1 MEAFMKRFYF
11 SFIVVLCFLFISC
24 GGDIKISIFTRDL
37 SDVMNSREEVLYTN
51 VNLIVE
57 GLDDENDIEF
67 LRRNLNGFSNEH
79 KVDYNYS
86 TSLSFDIK
94 APILKDGAEFDNS
107 NYLIVITGKKDKD
120 KTDYYLQYNQ
130 ELFWRINNYI
140 YNTHYQNIE
149 LKKFKIKLD
158 INNDE
163 RKTVTLTTYS
173 SYVNGK
179 SYPFAHQETLNERDR
194 INIELSEIFGKYI
207 SSMDDELYPIFSIES
222 M

>member
-1 MEAFMKRFYF
+1 MKRLSF
-11 SFIVVLCFLFISC
+11 SFIVVLCFLFLSC

-51 VNLIVE
+51 VNMIVE

-149 LKKFKIKLD
+149 LKQFKIKFE

-163 RKTVTLTTYS
+163 RKPVNLITYS
-173 SYVNGK
+173 SYISGK
-179 SYPFAHQETLNERDR
+179 SYPFTHQETLNERDR
-194 INIELSEIFGKYI
+194 INVELSEIFGDYI
-207 SSMDDELYPIFSIES
+207 SSMDDGLYPIFSIE
-222 M
+222 

>member
-1 MEAFMKRFYF
+1 MKKI
-11 SFIVVLCFLFISC
+11 SFFLLGLLSLLFISC

-51 VNLIVE
+51 VNMIVE
-57 GLDDENDIEF
+57 GLEDENDIEF

-94 APILKDGAEFDNS
+94 APILKDDAEFDNS

-194 INIELSEIFGKYI
+194 INMELSEIFGKYI
-207 SSMDDELYPIFSIES
+207 SSMDDELYPIFSIE
-222 M
+222 

>member
-1 MEAFMKRFYF
+1 MKKI
-11 SFIVVLCFLFISC
+11 SFFLLGLLSLLFISC

-149 LKKFKIKLD
+149 LKQFKIKLE

-163 RKTVTLTTYS
+163 RKPVNLITYS
-173 SYVNGK
+173 SYVSGK
-179 SYPFAHQETLNERDR
+179 SYPFTHQETLNERDR
-194 INIELSEIFGKYI
+194 INVELSEIFGDYI
-207 SSMDDELYPIFSIES
+207 SRMDDEQYPIFSIE
-222 M
+222 

>member
-1 MEAFMKRFYF
+1 MKKI
-11 SFIVVLCFLFISC
+11 SFFLLGLLSLLFISC

-51 VNLIVE
+51 VNMIVE

-107 NYLIVITGKKDKD
+107 NYLIVIIGKKDKD

-163 RKTVTLTTYS
+163 RKPVNLITYS
-173 SYVNGK
+173 SYVSGK
-179 SYPFAHQETLNERDR
+179 SYPFTHQETLNERDR
-194 INIELSEIFGKYI
+194 INVELSEIFGDYI
-207 SSMDDELYPIFSIES
+207 SSMDDEQYPIFSIE
-222 M
+222 

>member
-1 MEAFMKRFYF
+1 MKKI
-11 SFIVVLCFLFISC
+11 SFFLLGLLSLLFISC

-130 ELFWRINNYI
+130 ELFGRINNYI

-163 RKTVTLTTYS
+163 RKPVNLITYS
-173 SYVNGK
+173 SYISGK
-179 SYPFAHQETLNERDR
+179 SYPFTHQETLNARDR
-194 INIELSEIFGKYI
+194 INVELSEIFGDYI
-207 SSMDDELYPIFSIES
+207 SSMDDEQYPIFSIE
-222 M
+222 

>member
-194 INIELSEIFGKYI
+194 INMELSEIFGKYI
-207 SSMDDELYPIFSIES
+207 SSMDDELYPIFSIE
-222 M
+222 

>member
-1 MEAFMKRFYF
+1 MKRFYF
-11 SFIVVLCFLFISC
+11 IFIVVLCFLFISC

-51 VNLIVE
+51 VNMIVE
-57 GLDDENDIEF
+57 GLEDENDIEF

-79 KVDYNYS
+79 TVDYNYS

-194 INIELSEIFGKYI
+194 INMELSEIFGKYI
-207 SSMDDELYPIFSIES
+207 SSMDDELYPIFSIE
-222 M
+222 

>member
-1 MEAFMKRFYF
+1 MKKI
-11 SFIVVLCFLFISC
+11 SFFLLGLLSLLFISC

-51 VNLIVE
+51 VNMIVE
-57 GLDDENDIEF
+57 GLEDENDIEF

-149 LKKFKIKLD
+149 LKKFKIKLE

-163 RKTVTLTTYS
+163 RKPVNLITYS
-173 SYVNGK
+173 SYISGK
-179 SYPFAHQETLNERDR
+179 SYPFTHQETLNERDR
-194 INIELSEIFGKYI
+194 INVELSEIFGDYI
-207 SSMDDELYPIFSIES
+207 SSMDDKQYPIFSIE
-222 M
+222 

>member
-1 MEAFMKRFYF
+1 MKKI
-11 SFIVVLCFLFISC
+11 SFFLLGLLSLLFISC

-67 LRRNLNGFSNEH
+67 LRRNLNSFSNEH

-163 RKTVTLTTYS
+163 RKPVNLITYS
-173 SYVNGK
+173 SYVSGK
-179 SYPFAHQETLNERDR
+179 SYPFTHQETLNERDR
-194 INIELSEIFGKYI
+194 INVELSEIFGDYI
-207 SSMDDELYPIFSIES
+207 SSMDDEQYPIFSIE
-222 M
+222 

>member
-1 MEAFMKRFYF
+1 MKKI
-11 SFIVVLCFLFISC
+11 SFFLLGLLSLLFISC

-51 VNLIVE
+51 VNMIVE

-163 RKTVTLTTYS
+163 RKPVNLITYS
-173 SYVNGK
+173 SYVSGK
-179 SYPFAHQETLNERDR
+179 SYPFTHQETLNERDR
-194 INIELSEIFGKYI
+194 INVELSEIFGDYI
-207 SSMDDELYPIFSIES
+207 SSIDDEQYPIFSIE
-222 M
+222 

>member
-1 MEAFMKRFYF
+1 MKKI
-11 SFIVVLCFLFISC
+11 SFFLLGLLSLLFISC

-130 ELFWRINNYI
+130 ELFGRINNYI

-163 RKTVTLTTYS
+163 RKPVNLITYS
-173 SYVNGK
+173 SYISGK
-179 SYPFAHQETLNERDR
+179 SYPFTHQETLNERDR
-194 INIELSEIFGKYI
+194 INVELSEIFGDYI
-207 SSMDDELYPIFSIES
+207 SSMDDEQYPIFSIE
-222 M
+222 

>member
-1 MEAFMKRFYF
+1 MKKI
-11 SFIVVLCFLFISC
+11 SFFLLGLLSLLFISC

-94 APILKDGAEFDNS
+94 APILKDGKMSA
-107 NYLIVITGKKDKD
+107 
-120 KTDYYLQYNQ
+120 
-130 ELFWRINNYI
+130 
-140 YNTHYQNIE
+140 
-149 LKKFKIKLD
+149 
-158 INNDE
+158 
-163 RKTVTLTTYS
+163 
-173 SYVNGK
+173 
-179 SYPFAHQETLNERDR
+179 
-194 INIELSEIFGKYI
+194 
-207 SSMDDELYPIFSIES
+207 
-222 M
+222 

>member
-1 MEAFMKRFYF
+1 MKKI
-11 SFIVVLCFLFISC
+11 SFFLLGLLSLLFISC

-51 VNLIVE
+51 VNMIVE

-163 RKTVTLTTYS
+163 RKPVNLITYS
-173 SYVNGK
+173 SYVSGK
-179 SYPFAHQETLNERDR
+179 SYPFTHQETLNERDR
-194 INIELSEIFGKYI
+194 IDVELSEIFGDYI
-207 SSMDDELYPIFSIES
+207 SSMDDEQYPIFSIE
-222 M
+222 

>member
-130 ELFWRINNYI
+130 ELFGRINNYI

-194 INIELSEIFGKYI
+194 INMELSEIFGKYI
-207 SSMDDELYPIFSIES
+207 SSMDDELYPIFSIE
-222 M
+222 

>member
-1 MEAFMKRFYF
+1 MKKI
-11 SFIVVLCFLFISC
+11 SFFLLGLLSLLFISC

-194 INIELSEIFGKYI
+194 INMELSEIFGKYI
-207 SSMDDELYPIFSIES
+207 SSIGDELYPIFSIE
-222 M
+222 

>member
-1 MEAFMKRFYF
+1 MKKI
-11 SFIVVLCFLFISC
+11 SFFLLGLLSLLFISC

-51 VNLIVE
+51 VNMIVE

-94 APILKDGAEFDNS
+94 APIMKDGAEFDNS

-163 RKTVTLTTYS
+163 RKPVNLITYS
-173 SYVNGK
+173 SYVSGK
-179 SYPFAHQETLNERDR
+179 SYPFTHQETLNERDR
-194 INIELSEIFGKYI
+194 INVELSEIFGDYI
-207 SSMDDELYPIFSIES
+207 SSMDDEQYPIFSIE
-222 M
+222 

>member
-1 MEAFMKRFYF
+1 MKKI
-11 SFIVVLCFLFISC
+11 SFFLLGLLSLLFISC

-51 VNLIVE
+51 VNMIVE
-57 GLDDENDIEF
+57 GLEDENDIEF

-163 RKTVTLTTYS
+163 RKPVNLITYS
-173 SYVNGK
+173 SYISGK
-179 SYPFAHQETLNERDR
+179 SYPFTHQETLNERDR
-194 INIELSEIFGKYI
+194 INVELSEVFGDYI
-207 SSMDDELYPIFSIES
+207 SSINDEQYPIFSIE
-222 M
+222 

>member
-1 MEAFMKRFYF
+1 MKRFYF
-11 SFIVVLCFLFISC
+11 IFIVVLCFLFISC

-194 INIELSEIFGKYI
+194 INMELSEIFGKYI
-207 SSMDDELYPIFSIES
+207 SSMDDELYPIFSIEY
-222 M
+222 

>member
-1 MEAFMKRFYF
+1 MKKIFF
-11 SFIVVLCFLFISC
+11 FLLGLLSLLFISC

-37 SDVMNSREEVLYTN
+37 SDVMNSKEEVLYTN

-163 RKTVTLTTYS
+163 RKPVNLITYS
-173 SYVNGK
+173 SYISGK
-179 SYPFAHQETLNERDR
+179 SYPFTHQETLNERDR
-194 INIELSEIFGKYI
+194 INVELSEIFGDYI
-207 SSMDDELYPIFSIES
+207 SSMDDEQYPIFSIE
-222 M
+222 

>member
-1 MEAFMKRFYF
+1 MKRFYF
-11 SFIVVLCFLFISC
+11 SLIVVLCFLFISC

-51 VNLIVE
+51 VNMIVE

-149 LKKFKIKLD
+149 LKQFKIKFE

-163 RKTVTLTTYS
+163 RKPVNMITYS
-173 SYVNGK
+173 SYVSGK
-179 SYPFAHQETLNERDR
+179 SYPFTHQETLNERDR
-194 INIELSEIFGKYI
+194 INVELSEIFGDYI
-207 SSMDDELYPIFSIES
+207 SSMDDEQYPIFSIE
-222 M
+222 

>member
-1 MEAFMKRFYF
+1 MKKI
-11 SFIVVLCFLFISC
+11 SFFLLGLLSLLFISC

-51 VNLIVE
+51 VNMIVE
-57 GLDDENDIEF
+57 GLEDENDIEF

-130 ELFWRINNYI
+130 ELFGRINNYI

-163 RKTVTLTTYS
+163 RKPVNLITYS
-173 SYVNGK
+173 SYISGK
-179 SYPFAHQETLNERDR
+179 SYPFTYQETLNERDR
-194 INIELSEIFGKYI
+194 INVELSEIFGDYI
-207 SSMDDELYPIFSIES
+207 SSMDDELYPIFSIE
-222 M
+222 

>member
-1 MEAFMKRFYF
+1 MKKI
-11 SFIVVLCFLFISC
+11 SFFLLGLLSLLFISC

-120 KTDYYLQYNQ
+120 KTNYYLQYNQ
-130 ELFWRINNYI
+130 ELFGRINNYI

-194 INIELSEIFGKYI
+194 INMELSEIFGKYI
-207 SSMDDELYPIFSIES
+207 SSMDDELYPIFSIE
-222 M
+222 

>member
-1 MEAFMKRFYF
+1 MKKI
-11 SFIVVLCFLFISC
+11 SFFLLGLLSLLFISC

-94 APILKDGAEFDNS
+94 APILKDGTEFDNS

-194 INIELSEIFGKYI
+194 INVELSEIFGDYI
-207 SSMDDELYPIFSIES
+207 SSMDDEQYPIFSIE
-222 M
+222 

>member
-1 MEAFMKRFYF
+1 MKKI
-11 SFIVVLCFLFISC
+11 SFFLLGLLSLLFISC

-51 VNLIVE
+51 VNMIVE

-94 APILKDGAEFDNS
+94 APILKDGTEFDNS

-120 KTDYYLQYNQ
+120 KTNYYLQYNQ
-130 ELFWRINNYI
+130 ELFGRINNYI

-194 INIELSEIFGKYI
+194 INMELSEIFGKYI
-207 SSMDDELYPIFSIES
+207 SSMDDELYPIFSIE
-222 M
+222 

>member
-1 MEAFMKRFYF
+1 MKKI
-11 SFIVVLCFLFISC
+11 SFFLLGLLSLLFISC

-37 SDVMNSREEVLYTN
+37 SDVMNSKEEVLYTN

-120 KTDYYLQYNQ
+120 KTNYYLQYNQ

-163 RKTVTLTTYS
+163 RKPVNLITYS
-173 SYVNGK
+173 SYVSGK
-179 SYPFAHQETLNERDR
+179 SYPFTHQETLNERDR
-194 INIELSEIFGKYI
+194 INVELSEIFGDYI
-207 SSMDDELYPIFSIES
+207 SSIDDEQYPIFSIE
-222 M
+222 

>member
-1 MEAFMKRFYF
+1 MKKI
-11 SFIVVLCFLFISC
+11 SFFLLGLLSLLFISC
-24 GGDIKISIFTRDL
+24 GGDIKISIFTREL
-37 SDVMNSREEVLYTN
+37 SDVMNPRDEVLHTN

-194 INIELSEIFGKYI
+194 INMELSEIFGKYI
-207 SSMDDELYPIFSIES
+207 SSMDDELYPIFSIE
-222 M
+222 

>member
-1 MEAFMKRFYF
+1 MKKI
-11 SFIVVLCFLFISC
+11 SFFLLGLLSLLFISC
-24 GGDIKISIFTRDL
+24 GGDIMISIFTRDL
-37 SDVMNSREEVLYTN
+37 SDVINSREEVLYTN
-51 VNLIVE
+51 VNMIVE
-57 GLDDENDIEF
+57 GLEDENDIEF

-173 SYVNGK
+173 TYVNGK

-194 INIELSEIFGKYI
+194 INVELSEIFGDYI
-207 SSMDDELYPIFSIES
+207 SSMDDEQYPIFSIE
-222 M
+222 

>member
-1 MEAFMKRFYF
+1 MKKI
-11 SFIVVLCFLFISC
+11 SFFLLGLLSLLFISC

-94 APILKDGAEFDNS
+94 APILKDGTEFDNS

-163 RKTVTLTTYS
+163 RKPVNLITYS
-173 SYVNGK
+173 SYISGK
-179 SYPFAHQETLNERDR
+179 SYPFTHQETLNERDR
-194 INIELSEIFGKYI
+194 INVELSEIFGDYI
-207 SSMDDELYPIFSIES
+207 SSIDDEQYPIFSIE
-222 M
+222 

>member
-1 MEAFMKRFYF
+1 MKKI
-11 SFIVVLCFLFISC
+11 SFFLLGLLSLLFISC

-51 VNLIVE
+51 VNMIVE

-94 APILKDGAEFDNS
+94 APIMKDGAEFDNS

-163 RKTVTLTTYS
+163 RKPVNLITYS
-173 SYVNGK
+173 SYISGK
-179 SYPFAHQETLNERDR
+179 SYPFTHQETLNERDR
-194 INIELSEIFGKYI
+194 INVELSEIFGDYI
-207 SSMDDELYPIFSIES
+207 SSMDDEQYPIFSIE
-222 M
+222 

>member
-1 MEAFMKRFYF
+1 MKRLSF
-11 SFIVVLCFLFISC
+11 SFIVVLCFLFLSC

-37 SDVMNSREEVLYTN
+37 SDVMNSMEEVLYTN
-51 VNLIVE
+51 VNMIFE

-67 LRRNLNGFSNEH
+67 LRRNLSGFSNEH

-149 LKKFKIKLD
+149 LKQFKIKFE

-163 RKTVTLTTYS
+163 RNPVNLITYS
-173 SYVNGK
+173 SYISGK
-179 SYPFAHQETLNERDR
+179 SYPFTHQETLNERDR
-194 INIELSEIFGKYI
+194 INVELSEIFGDYI
-207 SSMDDELYPIFSIES
+207 SSMDDGLYPIFSIE
-222 M
+222 

>member
-37 SDVMNSREEVLYTN
+37 LDVMNSREEVLYTN
-51 VNLIVE
+51 VNMIVE
-57 GLDDENDIEF
+57 GLEDENDIEF

-79 KVDYNYS
+79 TVDYNYS

-194 INIELSEIFGKYI
+194 INMELSEIFGKYI
-207 SSMDDELYPIFSIES
+207 SSMDDELYPIFSIE
-222 M
+222 

>member
-1 MEAFMKRFYF
+1 MKRFYF
-11 SFIVVLCFLFISC
+11 SLIVVLCFLFISC
-24 GGDIKISIFTRDL
+24 GGEIKISIFTRDL

-51 VNLIVE
+51 VNMIVE

-94 APILKDGAEFDNS
+94 APILKDGSEFDNS
-107 NYLIVITGKKDKD
+107 NYLIVITGKKDNG

-149 LKKFKIKLD
+149 LKQFKIKLE

-163 RKTVTLTTYS
+163 RKPVNLITYS
-173 SYVNGK
+173 SYVSGK
-179 SYPFAHQETLNERDR
+179 SYPFTHQETLNERDR
-194 INIELSEIFGKYI
+194 INVELSEIFGDYI
-207 SSMDDELYPIFSIES
+207 SSMDDEQYPIFSIE
-222 M
+222 

>member
-1 MEAFMKRFYF
+1 MKKI
-11 SFIVVLCFLFISC
+11 SFFLLGLLSLLFISC

-163 RKTVTLTTYS
+163 RKPVNLITYS
-173 SYVNGK
+173 SYVSGK
-179 SYPFAHQETLNERDR
+179 SYPFTHQETLNERDR
-194 INIELSEIFGKYI
+194 INVELSEIFGDYI
-207 SSMDDELYPIFSIES
+207 SSIDDEQYPIFSIE
-222 M
+222 

>member
-1 MEAFMKRFYF
+1 MKKI
-11 SFIVVLCFLFISC
+11 SFFLLGLLSLLFISC

-51 VNLIVE
+51 VNMIVE

-107 NYLIVITGKKDKD
+107 NYLIVISGKKDKD

-149 LKKFKIKLD
+149 LKQFKIKLE

-163 RKTVTLTTYS
+163 RKPVNLITYS
-173 SYVNGK
+173 SYVSGK
-179 SYPFAHQETLNERDR
+179 SYPVS
-194 INIELSEIFGKYI
+194 LS
-207 SSMDDELYPIFSIES
+207 
-222 M
+222 

>member
-1 MEAFMKRFYF
+1 MKKM
-11 SFIVVLCFLFISC
+11 SFFLLGLLSLLFISC

-51 VNLIVE
+51 VNMIVE

-163 RKTVTLTTYS
+163 RKPVNLITYS
-173 SYVNGK
+173 SYISGK
-179 SYPFAHQETLNERDR
+179 SYPFTHQETLNERDR
-194 INIELSEIFGKYI
+194 INVELSEIFGDYI
-207 SSMDDELYPIFSIES
+207 SSMDDEQYPIFSIE
-222 M
+222 

>member
-1 MEAFMKRFYF
+1 MKKI
-11 SFIVVLCFLFISC
+11 SFFLLGLLSLLFISC

-107 NYLIVITGKKDKD
+107 NYLIVITGKKDNGKS
-120 KTDYYLQYNQ
+120 DYYLQYNQ

-163 RKTVTLTTYS
+163 RKPVNLITYS
-173 SYVNGK
+173 SYVSGK
-179 SYPFAHQETLNERDR
+179 SYPFTHQETLNERDR
-194 INIELSEIFGKYI
+194 INVELSEIFGDYI
-207 SSMDDELYPIFSIES
+207 SSMDDEQYPIFSIE
-222 M
+222 